1 MNKRMPIYAVLLSLI
16 AGLVAVSGG
25 AACQE
30 ERNDQYNELIPQGQ
44 RIFACANSF
53 LYFMPEILSD
63 MANGAGIA
71 GHETVGLSVIAG
83 SHVSQHWD
91 WPEAN
96 SPAKQALR
104 AGEVDVLTLSSIY
117 LPDTGIEEFTR
128 LALENNPQVRVTIQE
143 TWLRYDEYD
152 LVNPLGRRDVDHNA
166 VTAEALR
173 DRHEPYFQSKDDH
186 IRDLNTKLAEEGK
199 PVLFIVPVGQAVIR
213 LREMIIA
220 GEVPGLNA
228 QSDLFRDSIGHPRAP
243 LQVLSAYCHFGVIY
257 QRSPVGLPVPKVLE
271 EAVNLNR
278 RVSLNRLLQEIAW
291 EAVTNHPLSGVKTVA
306 GLQ

>member
-1 MNKRMPIYAVLLSLI
+1 
-16 AGLVAVSGG
+16 VAVSG
-25 AACQE
+25 AASCQE
-30 ERNDQYNELIPQGQ
+30 ERNDQYNERIPQGQ
-44 RIFACANSF
+44 RIFACVNSF

-71 GHETVGLSVIAG
+71 GHETAGLSVIPG

-152 LVNPLGRRDVDHNA
+152 LVNPLGRREVDHNA
-166 VTAEALR
+166 VTGEALR

-220 GEVPGLNA
+220 GEVPGLNT
-228 QSDLFRDSIGHPRAP
+228 QSDLFRDAIGHPKVP
-243 LQVLSAYCHFGVIY
+243 VEVLSAYCHFAVIY
-257 QRSPVGLPVPKVLE
+257 QRSPVGLPIPKVLE
-271 EAVNLNR
+271 EASNLNWKVR
-278 RVSLNRLLQEIAW
+278 LNQLLQEIAW
-291 EAVTNHPLSGVKTVA
+291 EAVTNHPLSGVKTVTV
-306 GLQ
+306 LP